1 MNKILKRIFYT
12 GESSGLISIG
22 LLLLRVIVGVFMMT
36 HGFGKL
42 KMLLGPGEIQFAD
55 PIGIGL
61 ELSLILA
68 VFAEFFCSIL
78 LILGLGTRLA
88 AIPLMIT
95 MLVAGFVVHA
105 ADPFQVKEFALLYGV
120 VFTSLFITGPGKYSL
135 DYWLS
140 KMVTKTK

>member
-1 MNKILKRIFYT
+1 MKNIFKKIFYT

-88 AIPLMIT
+88 AFPLWFT
-95 MLVAGFVVHA
+95 MFVAGVIVHA
-105 ADPFQVKEFALLYGV
+105 ADPFGVKEMAFLYGTIYTV
-120 VFTSLFITGPGKYSL
+120 ILFTGPGKFSIDRL
-135 DYWLS
+135 IEKRLL
-140 KMVTKTK
+140 K

>member
-1 MNKILKRIFYT
+1 MKNIFKKIFYT

-88 AIPLMIT
+88 AFPLWFT
-95 MLVAGFVVHA
+95 MFVAGVIVHA
-105 ADPFQVKEFALLYGV
+105 ADPFGVKEMAFLYGTIYTV
-120 VFTSLFITGPGKYSL
+120 ILFTGPGKFSIDRL
-135 DYWLS
+135 IENRLL
-140 KMVTKTK
+140 K

>member
-1 MNKILKRIFYT
+1 MV
-12 GESSGLISIG
+12 SIG

-88 AIPLMIT
+88 AFPLWFT
-95 MLVAGFVVHA
+95 MFVAGVIVHA
-105 ADPFQVKEFALLYGV
+105 ADPFGVKEMAFLYGTIYTV
-120 VFTSLFITGPGKYSL
+120 ILFTGPGKFSIDRL
-135 DYWLS
+135 IEKRLL
-140 KMVTKTK
+140 K

>member
-1 MNKILKRIFYT
+1 MNMKKILKKIFYT

-68 VFAEFFCSIL
+68 VFA
-78 LILGLGTRLA
+78 
-88 AIPLMIT
+88 
-95 MLVAGFVVHA
+95 
-105 ADPFQVKEFALLYGV
+105 
-120 VFTSLFITGPGKYSL
+120 
-135 DYWLS
+135 
-140 KMVTKTK
+140 